1 MRMKKLM
8 ILATCAAIAA
18 VACTKIHE
26 VTPVTQGPEIGFG
39 TWTNTMTKA
48 PRTSTFVNG
57 ETFAV
62 YGTKTTASVTKGVV
76 FKNQAVTYASSGDA
90 WSYNPIRYWD
100 PTATNYTFYAVMPST
115 VSLAAETATDDYPK
129 SGIFKSNEITFAAP
143 PATITNL
150 DPNDILVADEYSRDP
165 VAGVLPTGPVQL
177 TFNHIASLIDVK
189 VKKDAALPATATLSI
204 TAAELRNIRTKGTFE
219 VKSYNN
225 TTHKPVIGTTAAGW
239 EPDATPTTGTYISNA
254 TLPMEVTNKTTYN
267 TVTGVAGD
275 TTDSA
280 ETPATVVVPT
290 GLQSLFTQF
299 VLMPQALNPE
309 SNKPKLYIA
318 YDIIT
323 STSPE
328 VKTSYTKEILL
339 TDFVVTDNINNPA
352 PSASTAWV
360 PGVHYT
366 YTLTINAKA
375 ITFEAQVADWTDN
388 VNGYHYLVQ

>member
-62 YGTKTTASVTKGVV
+62 FGTKTTSSVTKEVV
-76 FKNQAVTYASSGDA
+76 FKNQAVTYASSGNA

-129 SGIFKSNEITFAAP
+129 SGIFKSTEITFAAP
-143 PATITNL
+143 PATITDL
-150 DPNDILVADEYSRDP
+150 DPNDILVADEYSRDAA
-165 VAGVLPTGPVQL
+165 AGVLPTGPVQL

-189 VKKDAALPATATLSI
+189 VKKDAALPAAATLKI

-239 EPDATPTTGTYISNA
+239 VPDATPTTGTYTSNA
-254 TLPMEVTNKTTYN
+254 GLSTEALEVTSTTTYN
-267 TVTGVAGD
+267 NDGSVGTTTG
-275 TTDSA
+275 S
-280 ETPATVVVPT
+280 P
-290 GLQSLFTQF
+290 QSLFTQF
-299 VLMPQALNPE
+299 ILMPQDLYHDTSFPTN
-309 SNKPKLYIA
+309 NPKLYIA

-323 STSPE
+323 STSPL

-339 TDFVVTDNINNPA
+339 KDFVVLDNKNNPA

-375 ITFEAQVADWTDN
+375 ITFEAQVADWTN